1 MVWGLPFSLPC
12 ATHKTKRIHAMVS
25 TRKGTAK
32 TKAKTKAKGKT
43 DRDDAEPTTSDH
55 GRMHLHPEEEEF
67 IPPNKGGRHALRKK
81 KEPVDTRVGELL
93 HAIAGQLKSKGL
105 EDEDGWEH
113 DGVATA
119 LRQALAL
126 LPQALRE
133 ALEPDD
139 EAQFERHV
147 GVLLRLLGGGAG
159 AAGDAKGRKKRPAAD
174 TTKQTKQR
182 KPNTACPDTVSDAK
196 LEALFSSGKKGPSA
210 DACAAL
216 VMARV
221 PASASAMRAFC
232 EKREPE
238 QVMRACAAIGGLC
251 ARVEERVAAFSFF
264 SDVVAEGGVA
274 EGVVKSAV
282 SAVHALIAS
291 RVPKDSGW
299 TMWSGGNAGG
309 SGIPGHQD
317 GASVSMR
324 ASETCY
330 RLVASL
336 VRPDEPEDSLREEG
350 IDRLVSYASHL
361 LHLLSPYAAV
371 GLLTHVHDTKAADV
385 GDMAMFMAVLEDGG
399 PTKINL
405 DASNVSIS
413 RPSVYLMYLYLA
425 RRAAATAEG
434 ASLATLSHRLLQ
446 KASATTPPECI
457 MAWMDNQPPSSTMQL
472 LMEKAGQGL
481 PELSSYIVEEMRES
495 DLHALASL
503 SLAGVGEARE
513 AAGATETGAGH
524 ADIDDLL
531 FFESTEGALN
541 VFPDDVDDWDDG
553 DDDVDGDD

>member
-1 MVWGLPFSLPC
+1 
-12 ATHKTKRIHAMVS
+12 MVS

-32 TKAKTKAKGKT
+32 AKTKTKGKA
-43 DRDDAEPTTSDH
+43 DRDDAEPTTSDQ
-55 GRMHLHPEEEEF
+55 GRMHLHPEEEF
-67 IPPNKGGRHALRKK
+67 SPPKKGGRHALRKK
-81 KEPVDTRVGELL
+81 KEPVDDRVGELL

-105 EDEDGWEH
+105 GDEDGWEH

-133 ALEPDD
+133 ALEPED
-139 EAQFERHV
+139 EAQFDSHV

-196 LEALFSSGKKGPSA
+196 LEALFSTGKKGPSA
-210 DACAAL
+210 DACAAA

-221 PASASAMRAFC
+221 PASAAAMRAFC
-232 EKREPE
+232 ERREPE

-251 ARVEERVAAFSFF
+251 ARVEERVAAFSVF

-291 RVPKDSGW
+291 RVPNDSGW
-299 TMWSGGNAGG
+299 TMWSGGNGG
-309 SGIPGHQD
+309 GDGIPGHQD

-324 ASETCY
+324 ASQTCY

-336 VRPDEPEDSLREEG
+336 VRPDESDEPDEPDDPLKEEV

-371 GLLTHVHDTKAADV
+371 GLLTHVHDAKAADV
-385 GDMAMFMAVLEDGG
+385 GDMAMFMAILEDGG

-413 RPSVYLMYLYLA
+413 RPAVYLMYLYLA

-434 ASLATLSHRLLQ
+434 ASLVTLSHRLLQ

-513 AAGATETGAGH
+513 AAGATETGAGR
-524 ADIDDLL
+524 AAIDDLL

-553 DDDVDGDD
+553 DGDDGDGDDDDDDDD